1 MLQRKFRLTHTFDM
15 KKLAVVLW
23 GLLLCSYLLAQT
35 AQSPQAR
42 PTTASSSPEFPGGMG
57 SVPLSVIARGSAIW
71 VKDSPRIQDLELA
84 LKTYS
89 SGAEKK

>member
-1 MLQRKFRLTHTFDM
+1 
-15 KKLAVVLW
+15 
-23 GLLLCSYLLAQT
+23 
-35 AQSPQAR
+35 
-42 PTTASSSPEFPGGMG
+42 MG

-71 VKDSPRIQDLELA
+71 VKGSPRIQDLELA

>member
-1 MLQRKFRLTHTFDM
+1 MLL
-15 KKLAVVLW
+15 
-23 GLLLCSYLLAQT
+23 
-35 AQSPQAR
+35 
-42 PTTASSSPEFPGGMG
+42 SSCANRAKPAGPANHSFVEPRVPGGMG

-71 VKDSPRIQDLELA
+71 VKGSPRIQDLELA